1 MLKYVD
7 LIDRTFGPKEDQLH
21 GYPGHPEIELALL
34 RLYDHTQH
42 PKHLA
47 LARYFL
53 TERGNAKGQQG
64 QHYYDWEAEQRG
76 QDPTFRPAFYPEIRS
91 HW

>member
-7 LIDRTFGPKEDQLH
+7 LIDRTFGPGDDQLH
-21 GYPGHPEIELALL
+21 GYPGHPEIELSLL
-34 RLYDHTQH
+34 RLYNHTQE

-53 TERGNAKGQQG
+53 MERGNAQG
-64 QHYYDWEAEQRG
+64 MQGRHYYDWEAERRG
-76 QDPTFRPAFYPEIRS
+76 QDPTFRPAFYPEVRS